1 MEYRKLYEM
10 ISYLEYGTNLH
21 IGVLF
26 FNNYG
31 NEMCHLPEAHKIHS
45 AKICESIKNISVK
58 EYKRC
63 FKCRNLAIQKA
74 IKTKTAFG
82 GLCIN
87 GVYEYTHPVIINDD
101 LACIIYI
108 GNILCDEENNSKLN
122 KWISREQSLLNTME
136 RDFGLEKCMAVADII
151 EGHIR
156 ILLEKYTYKNSD
168 VKPLIRNIQDY
179 INVNLEF
186 DVNISQI
193 AKLFHYNERYIGQLF
208 KKETGETI
216 CEFINY
222 QRLERAKLYLATTHD
237 TVINIALKTGFN
249 NVTYFNRVFK
259 KLYGMTPTQYRKL
272 HSE

>member
-45 AKICESIKNISVK
+45 ARICESIKNISIN

-63 FKCRNLAIQKA
+63 FRCRNLAIQKA
-74 IKTKTAFG
+74 IKTKTPFG

-108 GNILCDEENNSKLN
+108 GNILCDGENKRLN
-122 KWISREQSLLNTME
+122 KRIQNKKSLLNTME
-136 RDFGLEKCMAVADII
+136 RDFGYEKCMVVAEII

-156 ILLEKYTYKNSD
+156 ILLDKYTCKNSA

-179 INVNLEF
+179 INLNLDF
-186 DVNISQI
+186 DISISQI
-193 AKLFHYNERYIGQLF
+193 ARLFHYNERYIGQLF
-208 KKETGETI
+208 KKETGITI
-216 CEFINY
+216 SEFINS
-222 QRLERAKLYLATTHD
+222 QRLERAKTLLSTTHD
-237 TVINIALKTGFN
+237 PVINIAFKTGFN